1 MVLNRTADVDADMS
15 PVISCKGDAFNV
27 SRRVSLLQN
36 IYIYEQFYQCILV
49 EAAILIKRSELS
61 ITSKTEKS
69 LLKD

>member
-15 PVISCKGDAFNV
+15 PVISCKGDAFNI

-36 IYIYEQFYQCILV
+36 IYFYEQFYQCILV
-49 EAAILIKRSELS
+49 EAILIKRSELS